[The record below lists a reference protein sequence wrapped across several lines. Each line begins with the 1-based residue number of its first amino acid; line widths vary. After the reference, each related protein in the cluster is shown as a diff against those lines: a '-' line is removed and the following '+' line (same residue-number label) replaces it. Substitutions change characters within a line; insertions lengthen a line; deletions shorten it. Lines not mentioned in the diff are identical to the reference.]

1 MQGAFDGASG
11 RREVVGEDAVARGH
25 ASRLADSGDQ
35 GRAVR
40 VADLG
45 RGGRSGGFDDFVP
58 GNDDAHS
65 GRSPDRHDG
74 NPDGGENRQMRLRDS
89 HTAVQQN
96 HAFGGLGTT
105 RHNVLSRDYRRFDE
119 NVEDV
124 DDRRLDH
131 LRPLNL
137 NDRIGALGHGG
148 TRHDPHRFARP
159 HCAIGPHPGPDLP
172 GKPQPRV
179 CRSDVFGSHGKP
191 IHGRAMKRG
200 EVTVGDARLSEY
212 PRQGAL
218 KRNALGRK
226 GLGPAQDG
234 LPGLVNR
241 DHLVNRNFSEAAPVR
256 TGILDAAAARCAR
269 SKYAGR
275 FMSATRHVFEN
286 GLTLLVEPVAQ
297 VHSVAIAV
305 FVRRGSRH
313 ESDREHGLAH
323 FIEHLVFKG
332 TASRS
337 AEQIAMDVDSMGGH
351 MDAFTSKE
359 YAAFHLR
366 VLDSH
371 LERVAAIL
379 SDILVNPRFDQA
391 DLAKEKTVILEEF
404 AMVDDTPDDI
414 VTEMFAARLWPDHP
428 LGRPILG
435 TRPALK
441 AYTQVDV
448 RRFFKKVYVPS
459 NLVLAIAGRIT
470 EKRAVELAT
479 RLFAPIPHGQAH
491 TRNVAP
497 RAHHGLVKKHKDT
510 LSQTHL
516 CLGSLGPSSLD
527 ANRFVGHVV
536 GTVLGGSISSRL
548 FQNVREKRGLV
559 YSISSGLSGF
569 VDTGC
574 FSIYAATAKERID
587 RVLSLIGDEAKRLAD
602 EKVPAEELQRAKD
615 NLKGGM
621 MLSLEG
627 SGSRMGALARAEIYH
642 RRTVSTKETLR
653 SIDAVTSDQVQGLA
667 REIFAQKMTLAV
679 IGNLKGAKL
688 RIPSIE

>member
-1 MQGAFDGASG
+1 
-11 RREVVGEDAVARGH
+11 
-25 ASRLADSGDQ
+25 
-35 GRAVR
+35 
-40 VADLG
+40 
-45 RGGRSGGFDDFVP
+45 
-58 GNDDAHS
+58 
-65 GRSPDRHDG
+65 
-74 NPDGGENRQMRLRDS
+74 
-89 HTAVQQN
+89 
-96 HAFGGLGTT
+96 
-105 RHNVLSRDYRRFDE
+105 
-119 NVEDV
+119 
-124 DDRRLDH
+124 
-131 LRPLNL
+131 
-137 NDRIGALGHGG
+137 
-148 TRHDPHRFARP
+148 
-159 HCAIGPHPGPDLP
+159 
-172 GKPQPRV
+172 
-179 CRSDVFGSHGKP
+179 
-191 IHGRAMKRG
+191 
-200 EVTVGDARLSEY
+200 
-212 PRQGAL
+212 
-218 KRNALGRK
+218 
-226 GLGPAQDG
+226 
-234 LPGLVNR
+234 
-241 DHLVNRNFSEAAPVR
+241 
-256 TGILDAAAARCAR
+256 
-269 SKYAGR
+269 
-275 FMSATRHVFEN
+275 MSATRHVFEN

-297 VHSVAIAV
+297 VHSVAIGV

-313 ESDREHGLAH
+313 ENDREHGLAH

-366 VLDSH
+366 VLDTH
-371 LERVAAIL
+371 LERAAAIL
-379 SDILVNPRFDQA
+379 SDILVNPRFDKA

-435 TRPALK
+435 TRGGLK
-441 AYTQVDV
+441 AYTQNDV
-448 RRFFKKVYVPS
+448 RGFFKKVYVPS

-479 RLFAPIPHGQAH
+479 RLFAPIPHGHAH
-491 TRNVAP
+491 TRNVEP
-497 RAHHGLVKKHKDT
+497 RGHHGLVKKHKDT

-527 ANRFVGHVV
+527 ANRFVGHVL

-559 YSISSGLSGF
+559 YSISAGLSGF
-569 VDTGC
+569 IDTGC

-602 EKVPAEELQRAKD
+602 ERVPAEELQRAKD

-642 RRTVSTKETLR
+642 QRTVSTKETLR

-679 IGNLKGAKL
+679 IGNLKGARL
-688 RIPSIE
+688 RIPSIG